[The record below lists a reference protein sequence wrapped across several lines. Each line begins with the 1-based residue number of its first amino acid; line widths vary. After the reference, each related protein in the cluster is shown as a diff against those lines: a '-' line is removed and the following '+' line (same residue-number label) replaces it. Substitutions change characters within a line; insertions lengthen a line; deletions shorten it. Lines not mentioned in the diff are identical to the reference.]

1 MNDPTVAPESL
12 PPARLGDDAEQ
23 RREHLRRTRRL
34 LNEAASHVTRRFLH
48 LVGFLLFA
56 YLILKLIPGFRDALS
71 SLQNVS
77 LGWIVV
83 AMAVETVSESGY
95 AVSWRRILDPDNL
108 LMREGRGRHL
118 AARVA
123 WAQLGG
129 GMVVPG
135 GTIGSMGVGAWMLH
149 RLGMSMDRVA
159 ERQFVLMFLNTGVD
173 AIAIVV
179 FGLGL
184 GLGLFPGTT
193 NPALTW
199 LPAGVVAV
207 GLVLIVIIAQRA
219 EQLAARVHDRRPKL
233 ATGIGTLAKAVAGV
247 RGILTNRGS
256 LKTVLGACAY
266 LGFDMFVLWGAFHG
280 IHAHPV
286 PSYAVVAMCY
296 LIGGLFG
303 SIPLPANLGAVT
315 GMAGA
320 LIVYGVDKTD
330 ALAAVVLYQAIG
342 YIVPL
347 IGGGIAYLLLRRE
360 MGGMSR
366 EAVAAGDPPTAEQ
379 LLRP

>member
-1 MNDPTVAPESL
+1 VAPGGEAVVD
-12 PPARLGDDAEQ
+12 PKGIGDTAGE
-23 RREHLRRTRRL
+23 RRERLRRTRRL
-34 LNEAASHVTRRFLH
+34 LNEAASHVTKRLLH
-48 LVGFLLFA
+48 FVGFLIFA
-56 YLILKLIPGFRDALS
+56 YLILKLIPGFKDALTN
-71 SLQNVS
+71 LQNVG
-77 LGWIVV
+77 LEWVV
-83 AMAVETVSESGY
+83 IALAVESASTSGY
-95 AVSWRRILDPDNL
+95 AFSWRRILDPDDL
-108 LMREGRGRHL
+108 LMTEGRGRHL

-179 FGLGL
+179 FGFGL
-184 GLGLFPGTT
+184 GSGLFAGET
-193 NPALTW
+193 NPLLTW
-199 LPAGVVAV
+199 LPAAVVAL
-207 GLVLIVIIAQRA
+207 GLVAIVIIAQRA
-219 EQLAARVHDRRPKL
+219 EQLAERLHGRRPKV

-247 RGILTNRGS
+247 RGILTHRGS
-256 LKTVLGACAY
+256 IKTVLGACAY

-280 IHAHPV
+280 IHADPV

-303 SIPLPANLGAVT
+303 SIPLPANLGAVG

-347 IGGGIAYLLLRRE
+347 VGGGIAYLLLRRE
-360 MGGMSR
+360 MGSLER
-366 EAVAAGDPPTAEQ
+366 EAQAAGDPPAAEQ
-379 LLRP
+379 LLTP